1 MDAINGLM
9 TGFGVIL
16 TWQNLYLCLLGSM
29 IGTLVGVLPGVGPLA
44 ALALLLPVTFTL
56 QPVGVAE

>member
-1 MDAINGLM
+1 MDAFGGLL

-16 TWQNLYLCLLGSM
+16 TLENLYLCFLGSL

-44 ALALLLPVTFTL
+44 ALALL
-56 QPVGVAE
+56 